1 MSCRPAAADAA
12 GKYGRGGCTDSE
24 KEFNSTEPFRLF
36 SKFRTSKLDAEEEPP
51 KNQMKPVMDVQV
63 VIGEAEKAVAEA
75 TAAAHKIPFIK
86 KTSKEEDTGA
96 GSGPANGRLSISTAS
111 SASGAERREAKPTSL
126 SNCDKLAVIK
136 PEPSR
141 AKMGAKPD
149 ATAVKAIKK
158 EIIESKY
165 STPNRY
171 MP

>member
-1 MSCRPAAADAA
+1 MR
-12 GKYGRGGCTDSE
+12 
-24 KEFNSTEPFRLF
+24 
-36 SKFRTSKLDAEEEPP
+36 RTSKLDAEEEPP
-51 KNQMKPVMDVQV
+51 KSQMKPVMDVQV

-158 EIIESKY
+158 ENLESKY
-165 STPNRY
+165 STPNR
-171 MP
+171 